1 MRALGVD
8 PKAAHVSTITSLA
21 FDLVRSYSRIA
32 GLTVPE
38 VPVWKDAGQ
47 YIEGACRV
55 LRNRHIRDV
64 FGISYR
70 YLLVDEY
77 QDCSLAQH
85 AFVLELA
92 QAIPACAVFGD
103 PLQGIFGFRDKIV
116 DWQTDVLPHFPPF
129 CVDFIPYRWID
140 HNRAL
145 GEWLVQIRDYL
156 KPGSQIAFHTNKP
169 TGVTFRLATS
179 SRFELRKAATLVP
192 KGETAVVIAPPDK
205 YSARLVASRLD
216 GYVTMED
223 VGGVFMLEQLTK
235 LQESAPEQYALWLA
249 KVAKACFTG
258 YAKLNQPVLNR
269 LRNGDALSDL
279 KSSRDPLT
287 KTLDALES
295 VLASPTFEALS
306 AAMRAIENSREARLH
321 SREAWNDM
329 ATALERCSSSGR
341 SPAEELGRVRDRL
354 RHSGR
359 RPVTRVVSRTTLI
372 KGLEYDHVIISDLD
386 RLNDHCNLYVA
397 LTRAR
402 KTITLIGSSSQITV
416 KETKRGPSET

>member
-1 MRALGVD
+1 MTASRLINRLPCSVELPAGGGKTWLLVDTIREGANQSGKSLILTHTNAGVYAIRNKMRALGVD

-179 SRFELRKAATLVP
+179 SRFELRKATTLVP

-205 YSARLVASRLD
+205 YSARLVASHLD

-223 VGGVFMLEQLTK
+223 VGG
-235 LQESAPEQYALWLA
+235 
-249 KVAKACFTG
+249 G
-258 YAKLNQPVLNR
+258 
-269 LRNGDALSDL
+269 
-279 KSSRDPLT
+279 
-287 KTLDALES
+287 
-295 VLASPTFEALS
+295 
-306 AAMRAIENSREARLH
+306 AMI
-321 SREAWNDM
+321 
-329 ATALERCSSSGR
+329 
-341 SPAEELGRVRDRL
+341 
-354 RHSGR
+354 
-359 RPVTRVVSRTTLI
+359 RTC
-372 KGLEYDHVIISDLD
+372 G
-386 RLNDHCNLYVA
+386 
-397 LTRAR
+397 
-402 KTITLIGSSSQITV
+402 
-416 KETKRGPSET
+416 